1 MCWREAHSLGPKGLP
16 AGHPGSSQVALSDDA
31 PPTAKR
37 QRTVASAVPAA
48 TVQAAAGRGSGA
60 GAGAGAGSSQPIPAF
75 HDAALRGVIWRRL
88 LLPVRRL
95 LLPVQSGSATTTAP
109 PPEGGSSDSSNRGAG
124 DYRTVYLNL
133 ADGSAALHEPP
144 VAEGPVVPG
153 GLLCEEMVRGR
164 EGGGGRKDC

>member
-95 LLPVQSGSATTTAP
+95 LLPVRNSTATTAAP
-109 PPEGGSSDSSNRGAG
+109 PLPEGGSSNVSNRGAG
-124 DYRTVYLNL
+124 DFRTVYLNL

-144 VAEGPVVPG
+144 VAKGPVVPG
-153 GLLCEEMVRGR
+153 GLLCEEMVRGQ
-164 EGGGGRKDC
+164 GGERLDC